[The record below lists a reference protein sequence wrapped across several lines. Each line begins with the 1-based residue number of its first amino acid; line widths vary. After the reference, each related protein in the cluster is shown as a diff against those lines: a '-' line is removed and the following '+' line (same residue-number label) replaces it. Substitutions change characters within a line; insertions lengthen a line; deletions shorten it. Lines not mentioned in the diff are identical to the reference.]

1 MLSRI
6 TPRINFGV
14 KIHMV
19 GGQMRRWYL
28 KYVGL
33 CLNFPT
39 SQESIPKD
47 QIYIYISQ
55 YITYILAQGHKR
67 LKSKFKHN
75 LAERSNI
82 RKYGQ
87 VITIKHLDQKKNHN

>member
-1 MLSRI
+1 MSKLSNQ
-6 TPRINFGV
+6 PRIN
-14 KIHMV
+14 
-19 GGQMRRWYL
+19 
-28 KYVGL
+28 
-33 CLNFPT
+33 
-39 SQESIPKD
+39 PKRPD
-47 QIYIYISQ
+47 IYIYISQ

-87 VITIKHLDQKKNHN
+87 VITIKHLDQKKKSQLNIITVADQKKNIITVQLN